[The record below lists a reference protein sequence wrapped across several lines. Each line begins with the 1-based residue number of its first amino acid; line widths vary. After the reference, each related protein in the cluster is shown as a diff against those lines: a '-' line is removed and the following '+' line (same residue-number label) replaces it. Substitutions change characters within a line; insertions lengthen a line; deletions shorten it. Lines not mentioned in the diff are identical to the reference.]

1 MFPQTPLHVCSEHGF
16 VNNIILLVQNGADL
30 MAKDA
35 NGLTALDIAEK
46 SEHAECMK
54 ILKKAAGGYRDYIHF

>member
-1 MFPQTPLHVCSEHGF
+1 
-16 VNNIILLVQNGADL
+16 

-46 SEHAECMK
+46 SEHAECMR
-54 ILKKAAGGYRDYIHF
+54 ILKKAAGKRFKVIIIYDLQNSLFHTEKKILERNDL